1 MSDLTDVINE
11 VAIGVTGK
19 PFPVGVRFFA
29 AKPDRRLSALMDALM
44 FSDGDID
51 PAAALAAMKGEPVY
65 GARPTNGRRRTKAE
79 MGTIRG
85 ALFGVLAENHPMTVR
100 QVFYQ
105 LVSLGF
111 ITKSET
117 EYKATV
123 IRLLAEMRRSEAI
136 PFGWVADNTRWMRK
150 PTSFSSMEQAL
161 RRTAELYRRS
171 IWDSQDVYVEIWL
184 EKDALSGVLYD
195 VTARW
200 DVPLMVTRGYP
211 SLTFLHSAAE
221 AIADQ
226 HKPAY
231 LYYFGDRDPS
241 GLDID
246 RNVKDGIHEFAPF
259 AEVHFERVAVTPEQ
273 IRAWNL
279 PTRPTKRSDTR
290 SRAFRG
296 ESVEVDAIPPGQLR
310 DLAEQCIEGH
320 VDRHRLAALQLAEES
335 ERELLTKM
343 AANAS
348 NGNGSR

>member
-1 MSDLTDVINE
+1 
-11 VAIGVTGK
+11 
-19 PFPVGVRFFA
+19 
-29 AKPDRRLSALMDALM
+29 MDALM
-44 FSDGDID
+44 FSEGDID
-51 PAAALAAMKGEPVY
+51 PAAALAAMKSEPVY

-100 QVFYQ
+100 QIFYK

-111 ITKSET
+111 VAKTET

-123 IRLLAEMRRSEAI
+123 IRLLTEMRRSGTI
-136 PFGWVADNTRWMRK
+136 PFGWIADNTRWMRK
-150 PTSFSSMEQAL
+150 PTSFSSLEQAL
-161 RRTAELYRRS
+161 KRTAELYRRS
-171 IWDSQDVYVEIWL
+171 VWDSQDTYVEVWL

-211 SLTFLHSAAE
+211 SLTFLNSAAE

-226 HKPAY
+226 YKPAY

-246 RNVKDGIHEFAPF
+246 RNIRQGIRELKPL

-273 IRAWNL
+273 ISAWNL

-290 SRAFRG
+290 SRTFRG
-296 ESVEVDAIPPGQLR
+296 ESVEVDAIQPDQLR
-310 DLAEQCIEGH
+310 DLAEQCI
-320 VDRHRLAALQLAEES
+320 LQHINAQELRSLRLAEES
-335 ERELLTKM
+335 ERELLTKI
-343 AANAS
+343 AANAP
-348 NGNGSR
+348 NGNGPR